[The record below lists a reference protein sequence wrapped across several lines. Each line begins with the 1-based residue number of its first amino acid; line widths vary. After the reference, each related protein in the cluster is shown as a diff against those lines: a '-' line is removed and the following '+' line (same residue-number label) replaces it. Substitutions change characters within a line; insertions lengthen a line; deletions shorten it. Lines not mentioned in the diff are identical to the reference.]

1 MLSKV
6 KISLHGQV
14 GFMGFEIKSPTARM
28 AGARKEAGAG
38 EGNGTHG
45 QEFWVLKMPAMGMP
59 RIVLA
64 EVR

>member
-1 MLSKV
+1 
-6 KISLHGQV
+6 
-14 GFMGFEIKSPTARM
+14 MGFEIKSPTSRM